1 MIPTHAHSSLT
12 LGGLWQF
19 SLDYYAVNEVKE
31 ACLCLQNQFQGNVN
45 LLLLL
50 KWLDEQQLSINDSE
64 WPHLLACLSHSE
76 SLVHSFRELRRKLK
90 SHLSETLYREALQFE
105 LRLEKQQQA
114 ELIAC
119 VQGFRLSPTKDLAL
133 TERYCRQLGAEHLIS
148 LFSTSVKPT

>member
-12 LGGLWQF
+12 LEGLWQF

-50 KWLDEQQLSINDSE
+50 KWLDEQQLDISDSD
-64 WPHLLACLSHSE
+64 WPRLLARLSHSE
-76 SLVHSFRELRRKLK
+76 SLVHSFRDLRRKLK

-114 ELIAC
+114 ELVDC
-119 VQGFRLSPTKDLAL
+119 VQGFKLSPARDSAL
-133 TERYCRQLGAEHLIS
+133 TERYCLQLGAEHLIP
-148 LFSTSVKPT
+148 LFSSPIEQT